1 MSFKFKILAICTLL
15 LGALRAQ
22 ALASPDVAE
31 NGQALQGEGCS
42 SYSLNMKKFKEVVSE
57 ERSSEVITEL
67 DDRGLALRLNFY
79 KFEKEGDRDLVGI
92 KQSNESIEESGIEM
106 TTPVIKSI
114 LDVIFTQDTQNDDI
128 RESDLVVCMRDL
140 SFEKQIDMS
149 IFYKMKKRNQIRAFK
164 NDKSLEERIER
175 MERMERNNS
184 SFKEEIF
191 RNEEEPSREQKLKAQ
206 ELREMLSPLMEHLRQ
221 RPHLNFS
228 EVTM

>member
-1 MSFKFKILAICTLL
+1 
-15 LGALRAQ
+15 
-22 ALASPDVAE
+22 
-31 NGQALQGEGCS
+31 
-42 SYSLNMKKFKEVVSE
+42 
-57 ERSSEVITEL
+57 
-67 DDRGLALRLNFY
+67 
-79 KFEKEGDRDLVGI
+79 
-92 KQSNESIEESGIEM
+92 
-106 TTPVIKSI
+106 
-114 LDVIFTQDTQNDDI
+114 
-128 RESDLVVCMRDL
+128 MRDL